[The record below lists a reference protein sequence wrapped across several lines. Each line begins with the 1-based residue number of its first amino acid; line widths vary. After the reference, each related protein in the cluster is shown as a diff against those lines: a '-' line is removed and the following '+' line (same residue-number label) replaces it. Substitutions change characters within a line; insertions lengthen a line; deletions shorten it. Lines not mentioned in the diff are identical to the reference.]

1 MNNIDLNNR
10 IAVVTGASQG
20 FGYAISKR
28 LVQSS
33 QKEFNI
39 NKDSWAI
46 AEVKSKGDFDIIWQR
61 DRY

>member
-1 MNNIDLNNR
+1 MNTR
-10 IAVVTGASQG
+10 ILVVAGSHKAS
-20 FGYAISKR
+20 FVAISKR

-46 AEVKSKGDFDIIWQR
+46 AEVKSKGDFDIIW
-61 DRY
+61 